1 MSSSAHSLFSTWGVK
16 YSDVG
21 HSTSFLHTYYSIL
34 NVCTGPVVGSFNR
47 LTFHELSGNVVFR
60 GRRKLVVRD
69 FVYDGDAP
77 DAFFV
82 AGTRPVAPGDRID
95 PSEPGAFALPVEED
109 EEKQREWNEDGL
121 AVAYGDPDVPILRE
135 FDGHRVSAGKKPPS
149 IRLRVPAFQ
158 LPAIEILAS
167 RLSTRPKSTP
177 LYNQS
182 QSSAIRY

>member
-1 MSSSAHSLFSTWGVK
+1 M
-16 YSDVG
+16 
-21 HSTSFLHTYYSIL
+21 
-34 NVCTGPVVGSFNR
+34 GSFNR

-135 FDGHRVSAGKKPPS
+135 FDGHRVSAGKKT
-149 IRLRVPAFQ
+149 ID
-158 LPAIEILAS
+158 
-167 RLSTRPKSTP
+167 
-177 LYNQS
+177 
-182 QSSAIRY
+182 SSACSSISAPRYRNPCVEIKHSAQKYSTLQSESEYCNSLLKFFCRNYFLGEIMAF